1 MTKRT
6 HPQQGFRSSLGVLR
20 LADEK
25 KYGEA
30 RVGNVYAQALRC
42 RAVSYK
48 AVVAIIQHH
57 LEDADENHAD
67 KGALPEHENGC
78 GAHPYH

>member
-25 KYGEA
+25 MHGEA
-30 RVGNVYAQALRC
+30 RVGNVYAQALRR
-42 RAVSYK
+42 RAISQK
-48 AVVAIIQHH
+48 AVVAILQHH
-57 LEDADENHAD
+57 LDDANKKHAE
-67 KGALPEHENGC
+67 KGALPEHENGR
-78 GAHPYH
+78 GAYSCH